1 VASATRLGCAEV
13 NGGSL
18 LLCTTNTA
26 QKKVAAVQLAECQ
39 ARVAN
44 LFDEMS
50 QLGDVF

>member
-26 QKKVAAVQLAECQ
+26 QKEGCRRSACGMSSTCCQ
-39 ARVAN
+39 PIR
-44 LFDEMS
+44 
-50 QLGDVF
+50 